1 MLTGIK
7 NTSEIFRRNN
17 CGNSTE
23 SEEDKEKARKLV
35 FEISPDK
42 RRKPLRYTKYPG
54 NETKVWNKMFIPHGV
69 S

>member
-42 RRKPLRYTKYPG
+42 RRKLAVHEISR
-54 NETKVWNKMFIPHGV
+54 ERNK
-69 S
+69 SLE